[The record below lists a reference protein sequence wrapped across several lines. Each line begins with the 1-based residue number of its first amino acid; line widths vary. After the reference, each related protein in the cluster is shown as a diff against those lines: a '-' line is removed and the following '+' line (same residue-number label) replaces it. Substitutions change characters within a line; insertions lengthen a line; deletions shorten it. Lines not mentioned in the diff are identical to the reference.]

1 MIKTVL
7 GLMLVFVTGTV
18 ASAPLAQPSQGLA
31 TLPATEPIFAIINGK
46 RVFVRDYDALFAT
59 VLRQRFY
66 HGKIP
71 EGQAEI
77 VQKEVADLLISREL
91 LLAAAMRQGLKPEAG
106 KFEQMVAAYDARYAA
121 APEWQQRRAQLLPEI
136 KEQVERQNLIE
147 QYEKSVRHV
156 PRPTVKEARAYYE
169 QNPALFTQPEK
180 LRLSVILLKVD
191 PAASKEIWEKARAD
205 AQAIYARIKAGADF
219 AEQARQ
225 HSKHESAI
233 RGGDLGYLHGGMLT
247 EALQSAVNKF
257 AVGVVNEPLITLEGA
272 AIYRLEERAPAK
284 LQDFAAVQ
292 VRAQDLLERD
302 KAEQLWRKTLD
313 ELRAAAKIEMMQPIT
328 K

>member
-1 MIKTVL
+1 MKTVL
-7 GLMLVFVTGTV
+7 GLMLVFVTCAV
-18 ASAPLAQPSQGLA
+18 AAEPLAQPASGLA
-31 TLPATEPIFAIINGK
+31 TPPAAESIFAIINGK

-71 EGQAEI
+71 EGQAEA
-77 VQKEVADLLISREL
+77 VQKEVADLLIDREL
-91 LLAAAMRQGLKPEAG
+91 LVAEATRIGLKPEAG
-106 KFEQMVAAYDARYAA
+106 KFEQMLAAYDARYAA
-121 APEWQQRRAQLLPEI
+121 VPEWQQRRAQLLPEI
-136 KEQVERQNLIE
+136 KEQVERQSLIE
-147 QYEKSVRHV
+147 QYEKSVRNV

-191 PAASKEIWEKARAD
+191 PAAPKEIWEKARVE
-205 AQAIYARIKAGADF
+205 AQAIYARIKAGAAF

-257 AVGVVNEPLITLEGA
+257 VVGVVNEPLITLEGA
-272 AIYRLEERAPAK
+272 AIYQLEERAPAK

-292 VRAQDLLERD
+292 ARAQDLLERD

-313 ELRAAAKIEMMQPIT
+313 RLRAAAKIEMVQPIT